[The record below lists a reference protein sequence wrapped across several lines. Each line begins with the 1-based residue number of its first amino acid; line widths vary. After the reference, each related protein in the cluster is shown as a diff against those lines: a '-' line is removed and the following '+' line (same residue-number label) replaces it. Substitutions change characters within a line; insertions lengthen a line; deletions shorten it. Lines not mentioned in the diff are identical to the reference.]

1 MNQELQPDLE
11 QCCAEMMKLYDNHPY
26 APLAAF
32 LAVTE
37 AMQMLH
43 HSHHWQTHGPEF
55 YADHLLFERLYTTL
69 LEEIDT
75 VGEKL
80 IGVSKEPKLTNYFT
94 RMVAMNKFLK
104 MVTTQEPY
112 INVSFRAEQVYLAAG
127 EHVMKALKEAGLL
140 SSGLEQMIG
149 NILDKHE
156 SHVYLLMQ
164 RVKSAS

>member
-1 MNQELQPDLE
+1 MQQELE
-11 QCCAEMMKLYDNHPY
+11 QCCKEMMELYDNHPF
-26 APLAAF
+26 APLASF
-32 LAVTE
+32 LAITE
-37 AMQMLH
+37 ALQMVH

-55 YADHLLFERLYTTL
+55 YADHLLFERLYTAI

-80 IGVSKEPKLTNYFT
+80 IGVSKESKLTNYFA
-94 RMVAMNKFLK
+94 RMKAMDKFLH

-112 INVSFRAEQVYLAAG
+112 INVSFKAEQIYLAAG
-127 EHVMKALKEAGLL
+127 EHMMKTLKEAGLL
-140 SSGLEQMIG
+140 SPGLEQMIG

-164 RVKSAS
+164 RVKPAS